1 MNKTGRIFLQVG
13 ILLGV
18 IGTLVVN
25 LLSAFNFI
33 NGIDPGTLS
42 DAIPNLFVPWGIT
55 FLVWNVIYLGLI
67 ALTIYSIKS
76 WFKKGAEPPEF
87 LDKFGIE
94 FIIASIANIAWIFF
108 WHFQSNPPTVDGPFP
123 VYVSLIAMVVLFG
136 SLLTMYLR
144 LKIGKNKEATRAEK
158 WFIHIPISI
167 YFGWISIALAANIT
181 STIVD
186 LGWNSVIAPSLQ
198 WEINWTIIIIAVATI
213 ITLLMLLLRKDIAYS
228 LVIIWSLTGI
238 MVKRFLTD
246 YYLGIVLAAGIGIGL
261 IVVLIGITI
270 FRLIKQ
276 MKNEKV
282 TATV

>member
-1 MNKTGRIFLQVG
+1 MNKMGRIFLQIG
-13 ILLGV
+13 ILLTT

-25 LLSAFNFI
+25 LLSAFGFI
-33 NGIDPGTLS
+33 NSVDPGTLS
-42 DAIPNLFVPWGIT
+42 DAIANLFVPWGIT
-55 FLVWNVIYLGLI
+55 FLVWNVIYIGLI

-87 LDKFGIE
+87 LDKFGVE
-94 FIIASIANIAWIFF
+94 YIIASLANIAWIFF
-108 WHFQSNPPTVDGPFP
+108 WHFQTNAPTPGPFP

-144 LKIGKNKEATRAEK
+144 LKIGKNKEATTGEK
-158 WFIHIPISI
+158 WLVHLPLSI

-181 STIVD
+181 ATIVD
-186 LGWNSVIAPSLQ
+186 LGWDAVIAPTLQ
-198 WEINWTIIIIAVATI
+198 WAIIWTAIIIAVATI
-213 ITLLMLLLRKDIAYS
+213 IAILMLLFRKDIAYS

-246 YYLGIVLAAGIGIGL
+246 YYLGIVLASAIGIGL
-261 IVVLIGITI
+261 ITIIIIVTI

-276 MKNEKV
+276 MKNEKAIV
-282 TATV
+282 TS